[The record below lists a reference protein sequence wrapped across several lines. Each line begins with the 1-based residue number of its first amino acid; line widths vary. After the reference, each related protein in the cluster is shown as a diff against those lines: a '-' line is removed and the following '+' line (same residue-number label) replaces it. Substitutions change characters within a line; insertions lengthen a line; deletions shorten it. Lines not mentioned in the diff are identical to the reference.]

1 MGITS
6 VKMSANSIEFLLSGS
21 IFGHFQCTANFFYLK
36 GLTILDYNKRIFKGY
51 LHSKFNAEGH
61 QA

>member
-21 IFGHFQCTANFFYLK
+21 IVGT
-36 GLTILDYNKRIFKGY
+36 
-51 LHSKFNAEGH
+51 FNALLIFFIWKDLLF
-61 QA
+61 